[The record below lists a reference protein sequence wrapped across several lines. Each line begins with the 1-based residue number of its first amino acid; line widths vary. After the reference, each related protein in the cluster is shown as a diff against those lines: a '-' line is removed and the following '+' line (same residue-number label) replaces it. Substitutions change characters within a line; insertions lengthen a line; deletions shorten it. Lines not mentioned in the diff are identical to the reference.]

1 MLEDN
6 WSKKSAS
13 ASSVNFEVVVVAAA
27 AAVAAVAVVV
37 DLVSPPSESDSESLE
52 LEESE
57 LEELELDESLLGGSV
72 SDASSFSC
80 SFWSFKAA
88 ICAARAVALESKNPN
103 ITQFYVACVQSFPW
117 VFNGRLQNPS
127 HCGTFTR

>member
-13 ASSVNFEVVVVAAA
+13 ASSVNFEVVAVEVVV
-27 AAVAAVAVVV
+27 AVAAVVVVVVV
-37 DLVSPPSESDSESLE
+37 DLVSPPSESESESDSLE

-57 LEELELDESLLGGSV
+57 LEELELDESLLGDV
-72 SDASSFSC
+72 VDASSFSC

-88 ICAARAVALESKNPN
+88 ICAARSVALESKNPD
-103 ITQFYVACVQSFPW
+103 ITHNSYLLLVQSLPW
-117 VFNGRLQNPS
+117 WYTECINYNL
-127 HCGTFTR
+127 H